1 MYCRIY
7 QWSHMILT
15 FSLEKNLITNSV
27 SLLVIDFCNCL
38 YLLESISRVYLF
50 WNLSTSSKL
59 FNILVH
65 NYSEY
70 SLVMT
75 FILVSLVA
83 LSPLICLVLVTEVS
97 LSLVNLT
104 KSLSVILIF
113 WKIIVGVIYFLYCFL
128 FSITILPTK
137 LLFLSFYLL

>member
-15 FSLEKNLITNSV
+15 FSLEKKNLITNSV
-27 SLLVIDFCNCL
+27 SLLVIDFYNCL
-38 YLLESISRVYLF
+38 YLLELISRVYLF
-50 WNLSTSSKL
+50 WN
-59 FNILVH
+59 
-65 NYSEY
+65 YSEH
-70 SLVMT
+70 SLVMI

-83 LSPLICLVLVTEVS
+83 LSPLIYLVLVTEVSLS

-113 WKIIVGVIYFLYCFL
+113 WRIIMGVIYFLYRFL
-128 FSITILPTK
+128 FSITTLPTK